1 MNPTGARVL
10 HLEDSDLDAEL
21 VRDRLERSGLAV
33 TIELTC
39 SRKDFVARLQSR
51 QYDLILSD
59 YQLPAFTGLAALE
72 LARTHQPD
80 TPFVFVS
87 GTMGEE
93 FAIETLKQGATDYVL
108 KQNLARLPAA
118 VERAI
123 ADAHARRERQKAEA
137 RAARELRASETRLMY
152 ALKAGRMGTWDF
164 DVTTYVLTT
173 SDTCKESYGRSPQDP
188 FTFTDLS
195 EAIHPEDRPRWM
207 QVVNQAVERAGD
219 FEIEYR
225 VRWPDG
231 ALHWVHVRGGC
242 TAAADGRATALSGVS
257 FDITERKQNEQDFAR
272 LLADEKRHTALL
284 EQVAIASRSVNVVLS
299 ADNIVRVVAEEARAI
314 VGAALAATV
323 LVSADG
329 TPQLRAVAHA
339 GSPVAPADAAA
350 VPEPDRERMAAVCR
364 DGRPLRGRDA
374 AGRGHLT
381 VPLVGPGGKSLGA
394 VQLVAQD
401 GAEFTSRD
409 EAVAIQLAAIAAVGL
424 ENARLYELVR
434 EQDKRKDE
442 FLATLAHELRNP
454 LAPVRHGLYLL
465 KAIGGDGE
473 QGQKIQDMMERQLG
487 HMVRLIDDLMDVSRI
502 TRGRVELRKERVE
515 LRTVVDSALEVSRRV
530 IEAAGHTLTVHVP
543 PGLHLVAD
551 PTRIAQVI
559 ENLLNN
565 AAKYTPEG
573 GRITLSA
580 EPEGAML
587 VVRVAD
593 TGVGIPL
600 EMQRRVFD
608 MFTQIG
614 RTLERA
620 QGGLGIGLTLVRR
633 LVEMHGG
640 TVDVE
645 SAGPGEGS
653 TFIVRLPA
661 AAPVQPAPAQPA
673 KGPGADAAARLRV
686 LIVDDSIDG
695 AESLSMLL
703 QIGGHETTMAH
714 AGPDA
719 LTAAAAFRPDV
730 ILLDIG
736 LPGMDGYE
744 VARRLRATD
753 DHKGTLLVAL
763 TGWGS
768 ESDRRRSKEAGFDH
782 HLTKPV
788 DVTYI
793 TRLLAELSS
802 GGGASRS

>member
-1 MNPTGARVL
+1 MTMARVL

-21 VRDRLERSGLAV
+21 VKDRLERSGLAV
-33 TIELTC
+33 TIELACT
-39 SRKDFVARLQSR
+39 RRDFTARLQS
-51 QYDLILSD
+51 QPYDLILSD

-123 ADAHARRERQKAEA
+123 ADAHARRERRLAEE
-137 RAARELRASETRLMY
+137 RAARDLRASETRLMY

-173 SDTCKESYGRSPQDP
+173 SETCRESYGRSPQDP

-195 EAIHPEDRPRWM
+195 DAIHPEDQPRWM
-207 QVVNQAVERAGD
+207 QIVQQAVDRAGD

-242 TAAADGRATALSGVS
+242 TAAVDGRATALSGVS
-257 FDITERKQNEQDFAR
+257 FDITARKQNEQDFAR

-284 EQVAIASRSVNVVLS
+284 EQVAIASRSVNAVLS
-299 ADNIVRVVAEEARAI
+299 ADNIVRVVAEEARSI
-314 VGAALAATV
+314 IGAELAATA
-323 LVSADG
+323 LVGEDG
-329 TPQLRAVAHA
+329 APQIRAVARTS
-339 GSPVAPADAAA
+339 GPVTPAPGTATG
-350 VPEPDRERMAAVCR
+350 PDRDLMAAVCR
-364 DGRPLRGRDA
+364 DGRPLRLGRDSV
-374 AGRGHLT
+374 GRGRLA
-381 VPLVGPGGKSLGA
+381 VPLIGPGGKSLGA
-394 VQLVAQD
+394 VQLVARD
-401 GAEFTSRD
+401 GAQFTSRD

-465 KAIGGDGE
+465 KVVGDGE

-515 LRTVVDSALEVSRRV
+515 LRTVVDSALEVSRRLV
-530 IEAAGHTLTVHVP
+530 ETAGHTLTVRVP
-543 PGLHLVAD
+543 SGLHLEAD

-565 AAKYTPEG
+565 AAKYTPNG

-580 EPEGAML
+580 ETEGPML

-640 TVDVE
+640 TVEVE
-645 SAGPGEGS
+645 SPGPGAGS

-661 AAPVQPAPAQPA
+661 AAAVQPAPAQPA
-673 KGPGADAAARLRV
+673 PGPGTAAAGLRL

-695 AESLSMLL
+695 AESLSLLL

-714 AGPDA
+714 SGPDA

-730 ILLDIG
+730 VFLDIG

-744 VARRLRATD
+744 VAKSLRATD
-753 DHKGTLLVAL
+753 AHKGTILVAL

-788 DVTYI
+788 DVSYI
-793 TRLLAELSS
+793 TRLLAELSA
-802 GGGASRS
+802 GGSASRN